1 MAFAQPVRSIQSSKL
16 RRTAFLF
23 SLVRGIRGE
32 IEDLQLIWWLKKFR
46 HLPVRAMR
54 KHSLSLIPQW
64 QLGQLKEETSMKKLC
79 GLLAVYLICSAFGL
93 GAVRADEPNKIKVG
107 ILLPLTGTFA
117 AVAETQK
124 QGALLAIEVINKKG
138 GLNMPWGKVMV
149 EGIVDDDEAK
159 LDVGV
164 RRYRYMVSEGIRGV
178 GGQTWAPLAYA
189 INAIVSKEPMPY
201 FPVCVMAKE
210 GFQKGKIADSTFAV
224 AYSPWTVGYM
234 AGTSAVKTLGK
245 KRVFFLARSD
255 SFGWDMRD
263 GAYQS
268 VKENGGEIVGYDE
281 VSLGTSDFTTI
292 LQKVR
297 AAKPDAF
304 IFAQFGGDAVALLK
318 QVYQMGLGKEMTI
331 FNAFITNVVAKG
343 VPAEALQ
350 GVYAMH
356 YFYYDLSNF
365 ADKEAAKGAQ
375 EFTELFRS
383 KYNTP
388 PDAYAAIAYIAY
400 MEMFRGFEAA
410 KSLDPQKVSE
420 VLMANGGQF
429 TSVKGAANWRQDHA
443 AVYKHAAFLVKGKG
457 ADERK
462 QEWDLFSVMGSMGG
476 ESVMPSLKSLGY

>member
-1 MAFAQPVRSIQSSKL
+1 M
-16 RRTAFLF
+16 
-23 SLVRGIRGE
+23 
-32 IEDLQLIWWLKKFR
+32 D
-46 HLPVRAMR
+46 
-54 KHSLSLIPQW
+54 
-64 QLGQLKEETSMKKLC
+64 
-79 GLLAVYLICSAFGL
+79 
-93 GAVRADEPNKIKVG
+93 
-107 ILLPLTGTFA
+107 
-117 AVAETQK
+117 
-124 QGALLAIEVINKKG
+124 VINKKG
-138 GLNMPWGKVMV
+138 GLNMPWGKVTV
-149 EGIVDDDEAK
+149 EGVVDDDEAK

-164 RRYRYMVSEGIRGV
+164 RRYRYMVSEGVKGV

-189 INAIVSKEPMPY
+189 LNAIVSKEPMPY
-201 FPVCVMAKE
+201 FPVCVMSKE
-210 GFQKGKIADSTFAV
+210 GFQKGKIADSTFAT

-245 KRVFFLARSD
+245 KRIFFLARSD
-255 SFGWDMRD
+255 SFGWDIRD
-263 GAYQS
+263 GVYAAA
-268 VKENGGEIVGYDE
+268 KEFGAEIVGYDE

-304 IFAQFGGDAVALLK
+304 IFAQFGADAVALLK
-318 QVYQMGLGKEMTI
+318 QVHQMGLGKETTI

-365 ADKEAAKGAQ
+365 ADKEAAKSAQ
-375 EFTELFRS
+375 EFTELFRA

-410 KSLDPQKVSE
+410 KSLDPQKVSAA
-420 VLMANGGQF
+420 LMANGGQF

-462 QEWDLFSVMGSMGG
+462 NEWDLFAVMGSMGG
-476 ESVMPSLKSLGY
+476 DAVMPTLKSLGY

>member
-1 MAFAQPVRSIQSSKL
+1 
-16 RRTAFLF
+16 
-23 SLVRGIRGE
+23 
-32 IEDLQLIWWLKKFR
+32 
-46 HLPVRAMR
+46 
-54 KHSLSLIPQW
+54 
-64 QLGQLKEETSMKKLC
+64 MKKLW
-79 GLLAVYLICSAFGL
+79 GLLAVSIFCSTFGL
-93 GAVRADEPNKIKVG
+93 GAASADEPNKIKVG
-107 ILLPLTGTFA
+107 VLLPLTGTFA

-124 QGALLAIEVINKKG
+124 QGALLAIDVVNKKG
-138 GLNMPWGKVMV
+138 GLNMPWGKVAV
-149 EGIVDDDEAK
+149 EGVVDDDEAK

-210 GFQKGKIADSTFAV
+210 GFQKGKLADSTFAT

-234 AGTSAVKTLGK
+234 AGTSVVKTLGK

-255 SFGWDMRD
+255 SFGWDIRD
-263 GAYQS
+263 GVYEAAKQY
-268 VKENGGEIVGYDE
+268 GAEIVGYDE
-281 VSLGTSDFTTI
+281 VSLGTNDFTTI

-304 IFAQFGGDAVALLK
+304 IFAQFGADAVALLK
-318 QVYQMGLGKEMTI
+318 QVSQMGLSKEMTI

-365 ADKEAAKGAQ
+365 EDKEAAKSAQ

-383 KYNTP
+383 KYGTP

-410 KSLDPQKVSE
+410 KSLDAKKVSE
-420 VLMANGGQF
+420 VLMSGTAEFN
-429 TSVKGAANWRQDHA
+429 TVKGPAKWRQDHA

-462 QEWDLFSVMGSMGG
+462 NEWDVFTVVGSQGG
-476 ESVMPSLKSLGY
+476 DAVMPTLKSLGY